1 MKTII
6 TLLLMLFAFPSVAQI
21 TKTFKGEFMSLN
33 SPYVIYSTHTDSEEK
48 DKNVY
53 FWNSQTNQ
61 TDSLFSIEA
70 KVLNDV
76 LYYCDKNTIK
86 KIHLSKGN
94 NKDSI
99 LLRTKFKIDNFYI
112 GDNDIIVA
120 EIDSSYEKVNIMYYV
135 DGKIAFRQT
144 VPCHPEEMEWQ
155 ISTIFSFEDF
165 YLISVQYDL
174 YVFDKKRKTLT
185 RFIKDCPDFSMD
197 QSGNIYYTQNSEDFL
212 SKTLYVSNIKEP
224 SSKHQITKI
233 SGSIKMYSYT
243 LNGKNRTYAL
253 IDDKLHE
260 LKDQSLQPI
269 SIISLSDNKGRK
281 VIINLK
287 EENFI
292 LNY

>member
-1 MKTII
+1 M
-6 TLLLMLFAFPSVAQI
+6 
-21 TKTFKGEFMSLN
+21 N
-33 SPYVIYSTHTDSEEK
+33 
-48 DKNVY
+48 
-53 FWNSQTNQ
+53 
-61 TDSLFSIEA
+61 
-70 KVLNDV
+70 
-76 LYYCDKNTIK
+76 
-86 KIHLSKGN
+86 
-94 NKDSI
+94 
-99 LLRTKFKIDNFYI
+99 
-112 GDNDIIVA
+112 
-120 EIDSSYEKVNIMYYV
+120 
-135 DGKIAFRQT
+135 
-144 VPCHPEEMEWQ
+144 
-155 ISTIFSFEDF
+155 
-165 YLISVQYDL
+165 
-174 YVFDKKRKTLT
+174 
-185 RFIKDCPDFSMD
+185 

-224 SSKHQITKI
+224 SSKHQIAKI

>member
-1 MKTII
+1 M
-6 TLLLMLFAFPSVAQI
+6 
-21 TKTFKGEFMSLN
+21 ELN

-48 DKNVY
+48 EKNVH
-53 FWNSQTNQ
+53 FWNSNTNQ
-61 TDSLFSIEA
+61 TDSIFSIEA
-70 KVLNDV
+70 KVLNDA

-86 KIHLSKGN
+86 KIHISKGN

-99 LLRTKFKIDNFYI
+99 LLRTQFNIDNFYI

-155 ISTIFSFEDF
+155 ISTIYSFEDY

-174 YVFDKKRKTLT
+174 YIFDKKKKTLT
-185 RFIKDCPDFSMD
+185 NFIKDCPDFSID
-197 QSGNIYYTQNSEDFL
+197 QAGNICYTQNSEDFL
-212 SKTLYVSNIKEP
+212 SKALYVSNIKEP
-224 SSKHQITKI
+224 TIKREITKI
-233 SGSIKMYSYT
+233 LGSTKMYSYT
-243 LNGKNRTYAL
+243 INGKIKIYAL
-253 IDDKLHE
+253 IDDKLYE
-260 LKDQSLQPI
+260 LQAQSLQPI

-281 VIINLK
+281 VTINPK

>member
-1 MKTII
+1 
-6 TLLLMLFAFPSVAQI
+6 MLFAIPSVAQN
-21 TKTFKGEFMSLN
+21 TKTFKGEFMELN

-48 DKNVY
+48 EKNVH
-53 FWNSQTNQ
+53 FWNSNTNQ
-61 TDSLFSIEA
+61 TDSIFSIEA
-70 KVLNDV
+70 KVLNDA

-99 LLRTKFKIDNFYI
+99 LLRTKFNIDNFYI

-120 EIDSSYEKVNIMYYV
+120 EIDSSYEKVNIKYYV

-155 ISTIFSFEDF
+155 ISTIYSFEDY

-174 YVFDKKRKTLT
+174 YVFHKKKKTLT
-185 RFIKDCPDFSMD
+185 QFIKDCPDFSMD
-197 QSGNIYYTQNSEDFL
+197 QSGNIYYAQNSEDFL

-224 SSKHQITKI
+224 TIKREITKI
-233 SGSIKMYSYT
+233 LGSTKMYSYT
-243 LNGKNRTYAL
+243 TNGKIRTYAL
-253 IDDKLHE
+253 IDDKLYE
-260 LKDQSLQPI
+260 LQDQTLQPI

-281 VIINLK
+281 VIINPT
-287 EENFI
+287 EENFT